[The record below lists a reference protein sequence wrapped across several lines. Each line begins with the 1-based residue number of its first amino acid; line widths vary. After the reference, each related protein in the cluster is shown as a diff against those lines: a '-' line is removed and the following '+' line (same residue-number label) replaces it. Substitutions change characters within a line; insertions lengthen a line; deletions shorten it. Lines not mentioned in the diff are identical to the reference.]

1 MDRKALGRRV
11 REARELAGLS
21 QQAAAETLG
30 LPRTAVTQIEAGN
43 RSVSTLELSQLA
55 GLLRRPVGWFLR
67 DTEDADEDLLVIL
80 HRVAAGLGEASEV
93 RDAVDRCVHICR
105 EAAALRTLLG
115 HEQQEGP
122 PSYPEPAPRTTGEAV
137 RQGERVAEQERRRLG
152 LGSAPIVDLTGLIS
166 DQGIWTATSPL
177 PDPMSGLFLQHASL
191 GIAILVNASHAYSRQ
206 RFSLA
211 HEYAHA
217 LFDRDRVVGVSS
229 AENRSER
236 IEQRANAFAAAF
248 LMPQAGIEEELRRL
262 GKGQPART
270 DQYVFDVAT
279 EGAIRGQLRSA
290 PRSQAIGFHDV
301 ARIAYAFGVSYQAAA
316 YRLQSLR
323 YLSPGAAVLS
333 AEQEASG
340 RALLRALELFD
351 ELEAPMEAR
360 RGSRELR
367 NQVALLAFDAFQAGE
382 ISRGR
387 LLDLGRLI
395 GIDGRKLLQ
404 LAETVEAE

>member
-1 MDRKALGRRV
+1 MDHKTLGRRV

-21 QQAAAETLG
+21 QQAAADALA
-30 LPRTAVTQIEAGN
+30 LQRTAVTQIEAGK

-55 GLLRRPVGWFLR
+55 SLLRRPVGWFLR
-67 DTEDADEDLLVIL
+67 DTKDEDEDLLVVL
-80 HRVAAGLGEASEV
+80 HRVASGLSQASEV

-105 EAAALRTLLG
+105 EAAALRALLG
-115 HEQQEGP
+115 LEQQEGP
-122 PSYPEPAPRTTGEAV
+122 PSYPEKAPKTTGEAV

-152 LGSAPIVDLTGLIS
+152 LGHAPIVDLIGLIA

-177 PDPMSGLFLQHASL
+177 PDSMSGLFLQHSSL
-191 GIAILVNASHAYSRQ
+191 GMAILINASHAFSRQ

-217 LFDRDRVVGVSS
+217 LLDRDRVVGVSS
-229 AENRSER
+229 AENSSER

-248 LMPQAGIEEELRRL
+248 LMPQAGIDEELRRL
-262 GKGQPART
+262 GKGQPTRT

-279 EGAIRGQLRSA
+279 EGAIHGQMRPA
-290 PRSQAIGFHDV
+290 PRSQAIGFQDV
-301 ARIAYAFGVSYQAAA
+301 ARIAQVFGVSYRAAA

-323 YLSPGAAVLS
+323 YLPPASAVLS
-333 AEQEASG
+333 AAQEASG
-340 RALLRALELFD
+340 KAFLRALGLFD
-351 ELEAPMEAR
+351 ELETPMAEN

-367 NQVALLAFDAFQAGE
+367 GQVALLALDAFQAGE

-395 GIDGRKLLQ
+395 GIDGAMLLQ
-404 LAETVEAE
+404 LAEAAEVE